1 MRPEHYDVVVIG
13 GGQAVAAGLGEREAR
28 RTIASGLSAGLLSP
42 RAARAS

>member
-1 MRPEHYDVVVIG
+1 MRPGHYDVVVIG
-13 GGQAVAAGLGEREAR
+13 GGQGVAEHEAR